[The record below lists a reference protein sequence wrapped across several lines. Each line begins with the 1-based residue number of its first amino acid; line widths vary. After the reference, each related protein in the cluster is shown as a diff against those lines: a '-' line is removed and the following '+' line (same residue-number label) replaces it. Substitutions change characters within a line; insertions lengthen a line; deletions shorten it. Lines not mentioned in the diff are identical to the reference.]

1 MTECMYVC
9 MRTYESQPAVR
20 WFIRRG
26 AGSRMEAGE
35 KMDAAAAAVCLH
47 LPETLDERTSVFS
60 PVLF

>member
-1 MTECMYVC
+1 
-9 MRTYESQPAVR
+9 
-20 WFIRRG
+20 
-26 AGSRMEAGE
+26 MEAGE